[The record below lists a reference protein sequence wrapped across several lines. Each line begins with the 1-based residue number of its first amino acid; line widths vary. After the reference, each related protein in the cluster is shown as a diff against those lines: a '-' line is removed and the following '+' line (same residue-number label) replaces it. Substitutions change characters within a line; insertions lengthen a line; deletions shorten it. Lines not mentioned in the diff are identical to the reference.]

1 MNADDWSVITGI
13 SSVVIALSAL
23 GFSIFQGK
31 QAQKHSKLSV
41 RPHLTTRTHSDA
53 EKGFYVVELI
63 NNGIGPAIIEEFT
76 VKVDG
81 KLVSGDGAE
90 MIEKALKIVLPN
102 LSYRSQQSYLG
113 MGYVMAPKEK
123 STVFAV
129 QFTGQPLPSKEFV
142 EHAMNRG
149 DLEIS
154 YKSFYNEKLPIFTTQ
169 EEKTGKFSQ
178 PT

>member
-1 MNADDWSVITGI
+1 LDWSVFTGI
-13 SSVVIALSAL
+13 SSAVIALCAL
-23 GFSIFQGK
+23 ALSIWQGILAK
-31 QAQKHSKLSV
+31 KHNRLSV

-53 EKGFYVVELI
+53 EKGLYVVDLI

-81 KLVSGDGAE
+81 KRISGDGAE
-90 MIEKALKIVLPN
+90 MMEKALRIVFQN

-113 MGYVMAPKEK
+113 MGYVMAPKEQC
-123 STVFAV
+123 TVFAV

-154 YKSFYNEKLPIFTTQ
+154 YKSFYDEKLPLFTTQ
-169 EEKTGKFSQ
+169 EEKKTGKFSQ